1 MALSLISITSLE
13 RMSFIMIKKL
23 GVLAGLGGLIL
34 VMVGCGD
41 GASGPI
47 TPTMDGPRD
56 PNMKPMAAGKTGGS
70 PAPIAEV
77 IENP

>member
-1 MALSLISITSLE
+1 MAPSLTSKTSLE
-13 RMSFIMIKKL
+13 RMSFTMIKKF
-23 GVLAGLGGLIL
+23 GMLAGLGGLIL

-47 TPTMDGPRD
+47 APTMDGPRD

-77 IENP
+77 IETP